1 MYISIWT
8 INIHLY
14 AVCIHFLHSQ
24 KDEKTK
30 TIVKEEKRDREGK
43 VGRDRGAEGKRERE
57 EERENREKENG
68 RGNGE
73 SQSVIVSGSL
83 FGFIL
88 CSKRI
93 YFFRVGLF
101 EIR

>member
-57 EERENREKENG
+57 EEREKIG
-68 RGNGE
+68 RKRMEEETGNH
-73 SQSVIVSGSL
+73 
-83 FGFIL
+83 
-88 CSKRI
+88 KA
-93 YFFRVGLF
+93 
-101 EIR
+101 